1 MPNQTSAMLRKELI
15 YRIIPF
21 VLTSII
27 LLMILP
33 IDELE
38 FIQSM
43 NLGILLA
50 STILLIDGI
59 LLIVEGVRNLPDSGT
74 KVAKTGAVF
83 FFAIGAGILVFG
95 IAIFSGEYDP
105 FENKSDVEIIT
116 ILSVLLGVTV
126 LIQFIAFVPF
136 AIFHKRNLAHLMKSG
151 F

>member
-1 MPNQTSAMLRKELI
+1 MLRKELI

-116 ILSVLLGVTV
+116 ILSVLLGATV
-126 LIQFIAFVPF
+126 LIQFIAFAPF